1 MSKIRFMLAA
11 LVAVAAGISMPVNV
25 ALADT
30 AGYKQLSSEWWQ
42 WALSIPADENPLADT
57 TGANC
62 MVGQRGSNWFL
73 AGTFGDTTVIRTCSI
88 PEDATLFFP
97 VINFVGF
104 DTPNACGQD
113 STPLPSQFYRDLAAD
128 FIDGAI
134 NLSVSVDGNSVNQ
147 LHRVQSKVFW
157 VALPED
163 NLFAAACAPFGGLPA
178 GIYSPAVDDG
188 IYVRLNPLA
197 VGSHTLQFHA
207 ETNQGFLL
215 DVTYNLIVV
224 PVVQK

>member
-1 MSKIRFMLAA
+1 MSKIRSMLAA

-30 AGYKQLSSEWWQ
+30 AAYKQLSSEWWQ

-97 VINFVGF
+97 GDKLRRLRYAQRVRTGF
-104 DTPNACGQD
+104 H
-113 STPLPSQFYRDLAAD
+113 AAS
-128 FIDGAI
+128 
-134 NLSVSVDGNSVNQ
+134 LSVLPGPRGG
-147 LHRVQSKVFW
+147 LHRWSDQ
-157 VALPED
+157 P
-163 NLFAAACAPFGGLPA
+163 
-178 GIYSPAVDDG
+178 
-188 IYVRLNPLA
+188 
-197 VGSHTLQFHA
+197 VG
-207 ETNQGFLL
+207 
-215 DVTYNLIVV
+215 
-224 PVVQK
+224 

>member
-1 MSKIRFMLAA
+1 MSKIRSMLAA

-30 AGYKQLSSEWWQ
+30 AAYKQLSSEWWQ

-157 VALPED
+157 VRCLKTICLPLLAPRSEDCPPASILLPSMTGSMCGSTRSQLALIHCSSMPRRTR
-163 NLFAAACAPFGGLPA
+163 AS
-178 GIYSPAVDDG
+178 YWM
-188 IYVRLNPLA
+188 
-197 VGSHTLQFHA
+197 
-207 ETNQGFLL
+207 
-215 DVTYNLIVV
+215 
-224 PVVQK
+224 